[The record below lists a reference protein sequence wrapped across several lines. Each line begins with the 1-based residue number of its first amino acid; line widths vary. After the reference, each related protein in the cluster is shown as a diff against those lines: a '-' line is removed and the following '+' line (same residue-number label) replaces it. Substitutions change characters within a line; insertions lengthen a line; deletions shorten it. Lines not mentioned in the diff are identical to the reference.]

1 MLILMTMIRFFMVI
15 VMSSKVELM
24 VMIIMVFLLPFMVY
38 IMMFKWV
45 ITLEAMVVIY
55 LAWPVEKIVPMTVFI
70 MLLFL
75 HLMLRTK
82 MMSVTDILD
91 MVCWLLMVFMCV
103 SIKVMMRLLVVFR
116 FNMMINSMMKFMLR
130 FNKLRMLID

>member
-1 MLILMTMIRFFMVI
+1 MTMIRFFMVI
-15 VMSSKVELM
+15 VLSSKVELM
-24 VMIIMVFLLPFMVY
+24 VMIVMVY
-38 IMMFKWV
+38 IMFKWV

-91 MVCWLLMVFMCV
+91 MVYWLLMVLMCV